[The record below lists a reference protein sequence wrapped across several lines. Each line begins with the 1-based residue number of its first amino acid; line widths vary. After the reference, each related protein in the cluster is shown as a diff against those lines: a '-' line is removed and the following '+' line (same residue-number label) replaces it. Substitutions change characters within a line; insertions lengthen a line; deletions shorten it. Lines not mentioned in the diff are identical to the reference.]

1 MNPIRCAAILA
12 GGKSSR
18 MGRDKALLELD
29 GESLVRRA
37 ARVLT
42 PMFERIVVVSN
53 SEEVAQAARLRRITD
68 ATQGK
73 GPLAGIEAALSHFD
87 EPTFLVAC
95 DLPFLNADFIEF
107 ERGQWRD
114 ELDALVPQSP
124 GGAEPLHAVWSPS
137 CLPAIQMALRAERP
151 PSLRRVLEGLRV
163 GTISSEEVRRFDATF
178 RLFENWN
185 SPDDVRAG
193 TVRSAA

>member
-1 MNPIRCAAILA
+1 
-12 GGKSSR
+12 

-29 GESLVRRA
+29 GEPLIRRT

-42 PMFERIVVVSN
+42 PIFSSLIVVSN
-53 SEEVAQAARLRRITD
+53 SEEVAQVAQLARITD
-68 ATQGK
+68 AQFDK

-95 DLPFLNADFIEF
+95 DLPFLNPDFIEF
-107 ERGQWRD
+107 ERQQWRD
-114 ELDALVPQSP
+114 GLDALVPQSLS
-124 GGAEPLHAVWSPS
+124 GAEPLHAIWSPS
-137 CLPAIQMALRAERP
+137 CLPAIRRALRAERP

-163 GTISSEEVRRFDATF
+163 ETISSEEVRRFDATF

-185 SPDDVRAG
+185 WPDDVRVGA
-193 TVRSAA
+193 